1 MRSDSPNVREK
12 GARFC
17 SQPLAQAT
25 LRSTGISRCI
35 SRCTKRPYRPDRF
48 RGLASSTLPRCAS
61 VWEHFPFFSLWTCLT
76 WKALQ
81 SSRRLRVDE
90 MNCRRLVALLPC
102 VACVVFA
109 GCSTVPQIS
118 IKERWNQSINNFA
131 LVPIYP
137 MLEQVYIGDLRLFV
151 DKSSPYGLSSRYIG
165 HVDGIENE
173 LYTKET
179 KLPTYPKT
187 KTPPSLA
194 KSPPMWVQPDDQI
207 SPPGS
212 VTQQRLRRAAFPSM
226 ALVSVTD
233 GELGGSGL
241 SGLWSW
247 IVGGSVRSE
256 ATLNLSLFGVE
267 TLELDDISAYAA
279 TIEYLNEQVG
289 STDDSGSDAF
299 KEGVCAAATS
309 LGDPRGETS
318 KIAVITRAFYA
329 RGIQYTYGDT
339 FAASLRAAAGEGERP
354 SLPRE
359 EMEAGV
365 PLAPEEDEAPAPDG
379 DEGKAGD
386 GTNTVAVD
394 LAELDSRTTPGLIGR
409 FATVRDDR
417 LALTDT
423 FERPMAFGVDV
434 LVLSL
439 SDIGINCASVEVKVG
454 ERTDAVVLRG
464 SPEEK

>member
-1 MRSDSPNVREK
+1 
-12 GARFC
+12 
-17 SQPLAQAT
+17 
-25 LRSTGISRCI
+25 
-35 SRCTKRPYRPDRF
+35 
-48 RGLASSTLPRCAS
+48 
-61 VWEHFPFFSLWTCLT
+61 
-76 WKALQ
+76 
-81 SSRRLRVDE
+81 

-102 VACVVFA
+102 VACVVLA

-173 LYTKET
+173 LYAKET

-365 PLAPEEDEAPAPDG
+365 PLAPEEDEAPASDG

-386 GTNTVAVD
+386 GTNTVADD
-394 LAELDSRTTPGLIGR
+394 LVS
-409 FATVRDDR
+409 
-417 LALTDT
+417 
-423 FERPMAFGVDV
+423 
-434 LVLSL
+434 
-439 SDIGINCASVEVKVG
+439 
-454 ERTDAVVLRG
+454 
-464 SPEEK
+464 